1 MLMPKL
7 DTAKIEKMVRDYLEE
22 GLGDS
27 VVLDTIIVKPAIDHE
42 GGRFADIYIMFMGDE
57 DALDP
62 KVTRELTG
70 LLWPHLIE
78 MGYEMPPSHSFIPKS
93 SWLKNPRLTVRW
105 WHD

>member
-27 VVLDTIIVKPAIDHE
+27 VVLNTIIVKPAIDHE
-42 GGRFADIYIMFMGDE
+42 GGRFADIYIMYEGDWE
-57 DALDP
+57 AIDP
-62 KVTRELTG
+62 KVSLSLTG
-70 LLWPHLIE
+70 HLWPHLIE
-78 MGYEMPPSHSFIPKS
+78 MGCDMPAIHSFIPKS
-93 SWLKNPRLTVRW
+93 SWQKNPRLTVRW